1 MYDKCGLGCVGLHVV
16 PKVGESP
23 NHHAKEKGDLSPKG
37 KEDLRWQ
44 LRGAEGHESVLQTL
58 SCCRL
63 GCLDGAVAVGSWTAL
78 KAI

>member
-44 LRGAEGHESVLQTL
+44 LRGAEGH
-58 SCCRL
+58 
-63 GCLDGAVAVGSWTAL
+63 
-78 KAI
+78 